1 MFLPSADVF
10 CPPQRTENQACFK
23 RALLFTLA
31 LCAMLEGSRGVL
43 RTNESSMTYAAGRV
57 RWGVLRLCVEGG
69 GGIYNNGC
77 RWEGAGEVRSL
88 DCVAAPIFRLVLV
101 RLLYKPTIHSSY

>member
-1 MFLPSADVF
+1 MFSARHRGLRIRHVSS
-10 CPPQRTENQACFK
+10 FK

-31 LCAMLEGSRGVL
+31 LCAMMERVPWDAADD
-43 RTNESSMTYAAGRV
+43 RSSMTYAAGRV
-57 RWGVLRLCVEGG
+57 RWGVLRLCGEGG
-69 GGIYNNGC
+69 GGIYSDGC